1 MLKSIAMTLSNTLIK
16 QGLTRSQ
23 ALKRAWRMV
32 KQTEFYSKAVGVT
45 YNNRQKALERLLQ
58 YNKEQVNIILEH
70 EENVH
75 GNRAVAVKVSVS
87 GSIPFTI
94 GYLSREVAGLWCRLV
109 DRQKV
114 TAKFE
119 NVTGGHGKRYGLNF
133 KLQLVA

>member
-45 YNNRQKALERLLQ
+45 CNNRQKALARLLQ
-58 YNKEQVNIILEH
+58 YSREQVNIMLEH
-70 EENVH
+70 EDNIH
-75 GNRAVAVKVSVS
+75 DSRAVAVKVSVT
-87 GSIPFTI
+87 GSKPFTI
-94 GYLSREVAGLWCRLV
+94 GYLSREVAGLWYRLV

-114 TAKFE
+114 TAKFD
-119 NVTGGHGKRYGLNF
+119 NVTGGRGKRYGINF
-133 KLQLVA
+133 RLQLVA